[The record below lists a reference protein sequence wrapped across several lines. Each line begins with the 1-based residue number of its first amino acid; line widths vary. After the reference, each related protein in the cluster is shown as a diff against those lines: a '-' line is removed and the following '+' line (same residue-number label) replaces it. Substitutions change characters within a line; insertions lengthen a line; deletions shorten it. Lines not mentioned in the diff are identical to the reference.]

1 MTSDQL
7 TIAEAAE
14 RTGLT
19 RHTLRYYERDGLMLG
34 VGRAGSGHRR
44 YSERD
49 LGWIELIT
57 KLRATGMPIREVR
70 RYAELAR
77 AGDGNE
83 DERLGLLPGQAFPRG
98 VEAGGRGDRPGPDL
112 RRNDGLVTE
121 TAAGPPPAEQRLT
134 LAGLHAGGSR
144 APEVKPAG
152 QRRRHRHSRKAGT
165 GAGGSTKRS
174 ASSPAPSRAF
184 RRGAPRSAAARRRST
199 AHTSRRT
206 RHISPAPAPPAHA
219 DRGC

>member
-1 MTSDQL
+1 MTSGEL
-7 TIAEAAE
+7 TISEVAN

-70 RYAELAR
+70 RYAELIR

-83 DERLGLLPGQAFPRG
+83 DDRLALLRAHRERVLAQLDTMTAHLDAIDMKISYYACAIDTC
-98 VEAGGRGDRPGPDL
+98 ESPDGYL
-112 RRNDGLVTE
+112 
-121 TAAGPPPAEQRLT
+121 
-134 LAGLHAGGSR
+134 
-144 APEVKPAG
+144 
-152 QRRRHRHSRKAGT
+152 
-165 GAGGSTKRS
+165 
-174 ASSPAPSRAF
+174 SSPRPATASV
-184 RRGAPRSAAARRRST
+184 PR
-199 AHTSRRT
+199 
-206 RHISPAPAPPAHA
+206 
-219 DRGC
+219 